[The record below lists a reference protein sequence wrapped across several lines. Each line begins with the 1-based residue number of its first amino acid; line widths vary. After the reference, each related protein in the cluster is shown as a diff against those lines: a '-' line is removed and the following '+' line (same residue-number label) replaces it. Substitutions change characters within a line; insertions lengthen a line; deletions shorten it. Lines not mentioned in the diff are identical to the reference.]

1 MPNHDVVIIAGVD
14 EDKLVEEQNG
24 GIFYER
30 EDSSA
35 GQDDQ
40 EDDIESSF
48 KEIFPNTTPVKP

>member
-1 MPNHDVVIIAGVD
+1 MPDYDVVIITGVE

-24 GIFYER
+24 GIFYET

-35 GQDDQ
+35 GQDDH